1 VATALIRHIEAEAKS
16 AGIGKLYLY
25 TPDAAGLYLRLGW
38 KTVEECKYKGVD
50 VVIMAKLLK

>member
-1 VATALIRHIEAEAKS
+1 MIRRIEAEAKS

-38 KTVEECKYKGVD
+38 KKIEACKYKGVD
-50 VVIMAKLLK
+50 VVVMARVFK